1 MTAAGTEPKFRLSAA
16 IMHHPARAWLIPP
29 LLRACAPLEPVVVP
43 DPDPTGLPRALR
55 TSREAWSAAAPDAT
69 HHLVLQ
75 DDVRPVPGFAAYV
88 EALVRARPDAAIA
101 LCVNW
106 DSPHNSALVRRAAL
120 AGSAWARLSP
130 FEWVPT
136 LGLILPI
143 DRARELAALL
153 RTLTPETF
161 WADDD
166 EAVANYCNRY
176 RVPVYAPIPHL
187 LDHGTAASVVGNH
200 EDGARHGTV
209 ELPDWTPGFGHWDPR
224 PGLDDVLRLRASAE
238 HPAEYVVE
246 LRAGR
251 CRLRFVR
258 PAATR
263 YTSRRYGLVWQDWCA
278 AVGVAAES
286 VLEGFD
292 RYVAEASALEGP
304 VLEGLDVPVAVE
316 VWAAG
321 YLLGASLAQ
330 AGASPAPS
338 PLSDAALDSW
348 IASGLDGVVGLGSMR
363 EPESRE
369 RYRRLCAAAA
379 LHGAGAPDQ
388 GSLFEPAPPSDPA
401 GEHAFVE
408 VLARHEAATAVLDGQ
423 RPPRL
428 RVEAQPCPDCGA
440 GPSVAA
446 AYLRGLNLWSRP
458 EDVVEVPSDTHR
470 GPDPGESAPD
480 DPVLRMRACEAV
492 PPHALLALT
501 AAFKDGARRFQT
513 RAVGWAPMSAGG
525 CIDVADL
532 ARLAESESWIERLSD
547 VSDASDVSEQ
557 TLTLPA
563 STQQN
568 PDTMPAAERSWP
580 ACRTACRPHFLAPH
594 QQADGISLVEAYTA
608 ALARHTRSLLA
619 AEAVGLASD
628 AIPPE
633 SRRDFTR

>member
-1 MTAAGTEPKFRLSAA
+1 MTAAGTEPKIRLSAA
-16 IMHHPARAWLIPP
+16 IMHHPARTGLIPP
-29 LLRACAPLEPVVVP
+29 LLSACAPLEPVVVL

-55 TSREAWSAAAPDAT
+55 TSRESWSAAAPDAT

-143 DRARELAALL
+143 YRARELAALL

-224 PGLDDVLRLRASAE
+224 PDLDDALRLRASAE

-278 AVGVAAES
+278 AFGVAAES

-292 RYVAEASALEGP
+292 RYVTEGSALED
-304 VLEGLDVPVAVE
+304 LDVPVAVE

-348 IASGLDGVVGLGSMR
+348 IASGLDGVVGVGSMR
-363 EPESRE
+363 EPENRE

-379 LHGAGAPDQ
+379 LYGAAAPAQ
-388 GSLFEPAPPSDPA
+388 GSLFEPASPSEPVDA
-401 GEHAFVE
+401 EYALVD
-408 VLARHEAATAVLDGQ
+408 VLARHEAATSVLDGQ

-428 RVEAQPCPDCGA
+428 RVEAQSCPECGA
-440 GPSVAA
+440 EPSVAA
-446 AYLRGLNLWSRP
+446 EYLRGLNLWSRP
-458 EDVVEVPSDTHR
+458 ADVVPVPPETHGGA
-470 GPDPGESAPD
+470 GPDESASD

-501 AAFKDGARRFQT
+501 TAAMAGARRFQT
-513 RAVGWAPMSAGG
+513 RAVGWASMGAGG
-525 CIDVADL
+525 RSDAADL
-532 ARLAESESWIERLSD
+532 ARLAESESWIERLPDVSD
-547 VSDASDVSEQ
+547 VSDQSEQ

-568 PDTMPAAERSWP
+568 PDTMPAAAQTWP
-580 ACRTACRPHFLAPH
+580 AYRTACRPHFLAPH
-594 QQADGISLVEAYTA
+594 QQADGTSLAEAYTA
-608 ALARHTRSLLA
+608 ALSRHTRSLLT
-619 AEAVGLASD
+619 AEAVGLAPD